1 MKTEMMVL
9 ERLRETII
17 KSIADHYSAD
27 EGGADLVPL
36 DEKSVVIDFP
46 DVDNMRKD
54 CMVYIEPDYE
64 NFEALS
70 LMADQAT
77 MNVTVTILVK
87 GAPHT
92 TLIKRVFGYFTALCS
107 MLASDRE
114 LDGFVDYTEVT
125 DMDYYPYVTAGKSQS
140 AIEATLRIRW
150 DRIF

>member
-9 ERLRETII
+9 ERLRDIII
-17 KSIADHYSAD
+17 KHLAEHFEAD
-27 EGGADLVPL
+27 EGKGDLKAL
-36 DEKSVVIDFP
+36 DEKAVVIDFP
-46 DVDNMRKD
+46 DVDNMRAND
-54 CMVYIEPDYE
+54 MFFIEPDYE

-77 MNVTVTILVK
+77 MNVRVTILCK
-87 GAPHT
+87 GASHT

-107 MLASDRE
+107 LLAKDRE
-114 LDGFVDYTEVT
+114 LESFVDYTEVT
-125 DMDYYPYVTAGKSQS
+125 DMDYYPYVTASKNQC

>member
-9 ERLRETII
+9 ERLRDTITKKI
-17 KSIADHYSAD
+17 SEHFSAD

-36 DEKSVVIDFP
+36 DEKSVAIDFP

>member
-9 ERLRETII
+9 ERLRDMII
-17 KSIADHYSAD
+17 AHIGEHFSAD
-27 EGGADLVPL
+27 EGGADLTPF
-36 DEKSVVIDFP
+36 DDKSVVIDFP

-54 CMVYIEPDYE
+54 SMFYIEPDYE

-107 MLASDRE
+107 LLASDRE
-114 LDGFVDYTEVT
+114 LNGFVDYTEVT

>member
-9 ERLRETII
+9 ERLRDTII
-17 KSIADHYSAD
+17 QKIGEHFSAD
-27 EGGADLVPL
+27 EGCADLVPL

-107 MLASDRE
+107 MIAEGRE
-114 LDGFVDYTEVT
+114 LSGFVDYTEVK

>member
-9 ERLRETII
+9 ERLRDRII
-17 KSIADHYSAD
+17 NHISEHFEAD
-27 EGGADLVPL
+27 GGKADLAIL

-46 DVDNMRKD
+46 DVDNMRRD
-54 CMVYIEPDYE
+54 NMVYIEPDYE

-77 MNVTVTILVK
+77 MKVSVTILCK

-107 MLASDRE
+107 LLASDRE

-125 DMDYYPYVTAGKSQS
+125 DMDYYPYVTAAKGTC
-140 AIEATLRIRW
+140 AIEATIRLRW